1 MYSSCHITLPLAG
14 HTALKPAQTCIT
26 RIKCCCLLVSI
37 SSTSMFTSSLQP
49 HTSALAGAGQWW
61 GGQRGPWMLLLV
73 IASVS
78 MSPLTLPTSSASLTR
93 VPASRAT
100 QHLHRIVL
108 AWYHGA
114 TATSLQHH
122 CNSKTKIAC
131 TLTFHNCL
139 NINYRNSA
147 VLCAGSVEFKP
158 KLAKCPCPC
167 LCQCGRECQ
176 LAKSPGASHT
186 SELAKRRASDYSRQM
201 PNLIFITDPFI

>member
-1 MYSSCHITLPLAG
+1 
-14 HTALKPAQTCIT
+14 
-26 RIKCCCLLVSI
+26 
-37 SSTSMFTSSLQP
+37 
-49 HTSALAGAGQWW
+49 
-61 GGQRGPWMLLLV
+61 MLLLV
-73 IASVS
+73 IAPVS
-78 MSPLTLPTSSASLTR
+78 PSPLTLPTSSASLTR
-93 VPASRAT
+93 VPAGGAT
-100 QHLHRIVL
+100 QHLHRYFPRVIL
-108 AWYHGA
+108 WSNGNI
-114 TATSLQHH
+114 TATTLQQQNKD
-122 CNSKTKIAC
+122 CC

-201 PNLIFITDPFI
+201 PNLIFITDPFIYDRNGVRYVPSRFLK